1 MRAAAIAA
9 LLVAAAAQAEPI
21 DPGRMV
27 CRYADGSAQV
37 LVIDSAR
44 EFAGAVIYRVGDE
57 RSVTTR
63 DCMFNVGQAAEQTS
77 WGNNLGRVLITC
89 DGPDGLPVYTERAS
103 HAAIRSGVW
112 VWREEETG
120 DRYLS
125 TAPCIAEPA

>member
-1 MRAAAIAA
+1 MIWLAVILATMASPSPAI
-9 LLVAAAAQAEPI
+9 E
-21 DPGRMV
+21 PGRMQ
-27 CRYADGSAQV
+27 CLYPDGSAQV

-63 DCMFNVGQAAEQTS
+63 DCMFNVGQAAEQPS
-77 WGNNLGRVLITC
+77 WGNNLGRALITC
-89 DGPDGLPVYTERAS
+89 DGPDGLPVYTELAS

-125 TAPCIAEPA
+125 TAPCIAEPAW